1 MFKSIK
7 DFFETQL
14 LKGKQANTDTNTP
27 SLELAAAV
35 LMLEISLAD
44 STIQEA
50 ERKVIE
56 EALQNSFSLSEHDA
70 STLIALA
77 EQEVDHAVSL
87 HDFTTLINRVLS
99 REDRTNIVELL
110 WKVAFADAVL
120 DKYEEYFIRKIADL
134 LYVSHSDYIR
144 AKHRAA
150 GEKLQAPGN
159 Q

>member
-14 LKGKQANTDTNTP
+14 LKSEQANKNTNTP

-56 EALQNSFSLSEHDA
+56 ETMQNSFSLSENDA

-99 REDRTNIVELL
+99 REDRSKIVEML

-134 LYVSHSDYIR
+134 LYVSHTDYIR
-144 AKHRAA
+144 AKLKAS
-150 GEKLQAPGN
+150 GESLQAPGN
-159 Q
+159 

>member
-14 LKGKQANTDTNTP
+14 LKSEQANKDTNTP

-44 STIQEA
+44 STIHEA

-56 EALQNSFSLSEHDA
+56 EAMQNSFSLSENDA

-99 REDRTNIVELL
+99 REDRSKIVEML

-134 LYVSHSDYIR
+134 LYVSHTDYIR
-144 AKHRAA
+144 AKLKAS
-150 GEKLQAPGN
+150 GESLQAPGN
-159 Q
+159 